1 MLKNV
6 NVRMTRRM
14 KNRITE
20 LLNIEYPIIQGA
32 MQYLS
37 RSELAIAVSNA
48 GGLGTIPAMTFRT
61 PEELREEI
69 QTIKKHTNKPFAVN
83 ISMLPEV
90 VINELTMKFVEVII
104 EEKVPVVETSGRSPQ
119 ELVPLF
125 KENNIKHIHKVSSI
139 RHAKKAQELGV
150 DAVTIVGFECGGHPG
165 MDDVSSS
172 ILFAKASEELTIPVI
187 GGGGICDGKSFYGA
201 MSLGI
206 DGVVIGTRFLMS
218 EEVKTSEV
226 YHKTV
231 LELNENDTTLIL
243 RSLNNAMRVADNK
256 QAEKILKMEEENA
269 SLSELLPVISGI
281 KTYQAI
287 LSGDTDNAQLV
298 VGQNIGR
305 IHSIKSVE
313 DIMSELV
320 SGFNK
325 QHSKMTSLVK

>member
-1 MLKNV
+1 
-6 NVRMTRRM
+6 M

-37 RSELAIAVSNA
+37 RAELAIAVSSA
-48 GGLGTIPAMTFRT
+48 GGLGTIPAMTFRS

-69 QTIKKHTNKPFAVN
+69 RKIKEHTDKPFAVN

-104 EEKVPVVETSGRSPQ
+104 EEKVPVVETSGRSPE

-125 KENNIKHIHKVSSI
+125 KQNNIKHIHKVSSI
-139 RHAKKAQELGV
+139 RHAKKAEKLGV
-150 DAVTIVGFECGGHPG
+150 DAVTIVGYECGGHPG

-172 ILFAKASEELTIPVI
+172 ILFAKASDELKIPII

-201 MSLGI
+201 MALGV

-218 EEVKTSEV
+218 EEVQTSEE
-226 YHKTV
+226 YQKTV

-243 RSLNNAMRVADNK
+243 RSLNNAMRVANNK
-256 QAEKILKMEEENA
+256 QAKKIHQMELEKAGLK
-269 SLSELLPVISGI
+269 ELLPVISGI
-281 KTYQAI
+281 RTYEAI
-287 LSGDTDNAQLV
+287 LSGNVDEAQLV
-298 VGQNIGR
+298 IGQNIGR
-305 IHSIKSVE
+305 IHSVLPVSE
-313 DIMSELV
+313 IMNELIY
-320 SGFNK
+320 GFKK
-325 QHSKMTSLVK
+325 QHALMAEF